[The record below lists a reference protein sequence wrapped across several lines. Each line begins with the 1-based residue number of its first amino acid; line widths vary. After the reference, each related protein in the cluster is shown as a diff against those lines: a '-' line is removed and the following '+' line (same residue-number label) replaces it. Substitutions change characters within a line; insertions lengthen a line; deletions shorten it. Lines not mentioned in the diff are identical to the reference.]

1 MRKLTPEE
9 MAALPEGGGSLRT
22 LCGMAVGVTAGST
35 LMFGLTGFLLTFN
48 KSVTLCGL
56 SAIL

>member
-1 MRKLTPEE
+1 MRELTRQE
-9 MAALPEGGGSLRT
+9 MAALPEGGGPLRT